1 MSKILSQLL
10 SRIKAVSITG
20 ATDKEI
26 SSIESDSRKITP
38 GALFVAVPGVTVDG
52 HKFIPDVVKAGATA
66 VVCQTLPDVLDSDV
80 TYIKVECCAS
90 ALGFLASEWYDNPT
104 DRLKLV
110 GVTGTNGKTTTA
122 TLLYEMLRM
131 MGYKTGLFS
140 TVCNYVDGRAVP
152 ATQTTPDQLTLNRLM
167 HEMVE
172 EGCEYA
178 LWK

>member
-104 DRLKLV
+104 DKLKLV
-110 GVTGTNGKTTTA
+110 GVT
-122 TLLYEMLRM
+122 
-131 MGYKTGLFS
+131 
-140 TVCNYVDGRAVP
+140 
-152 ATQTTPDQLTLNRLM
+152 
-167 HEMVE
+167 
-172 EGCEYA
+172 
-178 LWK
+178 

>member
-26 SSIESDSRKITP
+26 SGIESDSRKITP

-90 ALGFLASEWYDNPT
+90 ALGFLASEW
-104 DRLKLV
+104 
-110 GVTGTNGKTTTA
+110 
-122 TLLYEMLRM
+122 
-131 MGYKTGLFS
+131 
-140 TVCNYVDGRAVP
+140 
-152 ATQTTPDQLTLNRLM
+152 
-167 HEMVE
+167 
-172 EGCEYA
+172 
-178 LWK
+178 